1 MRSIVGEIVN
11 NAEGVTVMDMEAS
24 IEHMSRGTVR
34 YVDALLVVLEPYY
47 RSMETAGRTVPLARG
62 LGIERIYGIANK
74 LRSPQDD
81 EAVRIYCGNHDLELI
96 AAIPYDENVVEA
108 DRTGRAVIDYDVTSP
123 IVQELTVV
131 AERLGREISAE
142 GNGVGGK
149 PNV

>member
-11 NAEGVTVMDMEAS
+11 GAKEVTVMDMEAS
-24 IEHMSRGTVR
+24 IEHMSRGTVKHAD
-34 YVDALLVVLEPYY
+34 VMLVVLEPYY
-47 RSMETAGRTVPLARG
+47 RSLETAGRIVPLARG

-74 LRSPQDD
+74 IRSTQDE
-81 EAVRIYCGNHDLELI
+81 EAVRDYCRNHDLELI
-96 AAIPYDENVVEA
+96 AVIPFDENVVEA

-123 IVQELTVV
+123 IVQELSVV

-142 GNGVGGK
+142 GNGAGEK

>member
-1 MRSIVGEIVN
+1 MRSIVGEIVSG
-11 NAEGVTVMDMEAS
+11 AEGVTLMDMEAS

-74 LRSPQDD
+74 LRGPQDE
-81 EAVRIYCGNHDLELI
+81 EAVRAYCLNHNLQLI
-96 AAIPYDENVVEA
+96 ASIPFDENVTEA

-123 IVQELTVV
+123 IVEELSRV
-131 AERLGREISAE
+131 ADFLLREVKVN
-142 GNGVGGK
+142 GNGAGG
-149 PNV
+149 N

>member
-11 NAEGVTVMDMEAS
+11 GSEGLTVMDMESS

-74 LRSPQDD
+74 LRSPQDA
-81 EAVRIYCGNHDLELI
+81 EAVEAYCRNHNLEL
-96 AAIPYDENVVEA
+96 
-108 DRTGRAVIDYDVTSP
+108 
-123 IVQELTVV
+123 
-131 AERLGREISAE
+131 
-142 GNGVGGK
+142 
-149 PNV
+149 